1 MDTKSQH
8 KRQSEGKPF
17 RLVKYFASASF
28 LVLIAFSVP
37 FAMFISQGAKDI
49 LLKNVEDYA
58 IVVGENLNNL
68 VFQYFILPV
77 ISQYGAIELSNKKQQ
92 DLMERVVQNAIKGLD
107 IELVKLYDIEKG
119 TVAYSTDPSLIR
131 ENVVETGG
139 YKKAVAGEQ
148 TSEIIAE
155 ANGLWGLGVEKI
167 GGAKKVKTYIPLT
180 VRLSTTGEEYVA
192 GVFEVVLNMTSQYNS
207 IVKLQYFIF
216 GFSILIMALIFF
228 ALLLIVHNA
237 EKIIAK
243 RASQQRELE
252 EQLHLAERLAALG
265 EMVAGISH
273 EIKNPLGIIQ
283 STAELLS
290 GMPDA
295 DDKQKQ
301 LSLVIKEE
309 SVRLNNIVTEF
320 LDFARPHETNIR
332 ECELNEIIGKNMS
345 FLAPELQKHGIKVYD
360 NLDGRS
366 YKLQADYDL
375 LYRALMNIFI
385 NAIQS
390 MDNSGSINIKI
401 EEQKSWYRLEIEDTG
416 KGIDRETIK
425 KVFNPFFTTK
435 EKGTGLGLAIVKKII
450 EGHKGSIEID
460 SGEGLGTK
468 VTIYLPQKL

>member
-1 MDTKSQH
+1 
-8 KRQSEGKPF
+8 
-17 RLVKYFASASF
+17 
-28 LVLIAFSVP
+28 
-37 FAMFISQGAKDI
+37 
-49 LLKNVEDYA
+49 
-58 IVVGENLNNL
+58 
-68 VFQYFILPV
+68 
-77 ISQYGAIELSNKKQQ
+77 
-92 DLMERVVQNAIKGLD
+92 
-107 IELVKLYDIEKG
+107 
-119 TVAYSTDPSLIR
+119 
-131 ENVVETGG
+131 
-139 YKKAVAGEQ
+139 
-148 TSEIIAE
+148 
-155 ANGLWGLGVEKI
+155 
-167 GGAKKVKTYIPLT
+167 
-180 VRLSTTGEEYVA
+180 
-192 GVFEVVLNMTSQYNS
+192 
-207 IVKLQYFIF
+207 
-216 GFSILIMALIFF
+216 
-228 ALLLIVHNA
+228 
-237 EKIIAK
+237 
-243 RASQQRELE
+243 
-252 EQLHLAERLAALG
+252 
-265 EMVAGISH
+265 
-273 EIKNPLGIIQ
+273 
-283 STAELLS
+283 
-290 GMPDA
+290 
-295 DDKQKQ
+295 
-301 LSLVIKEE
+301 
-309 SVRLNNIVTEF
+309 VRLNNIVTEF